1 MRLFL
6 RKTALCGT
14 LFSVAVM
21 TAQAQGEAGLWF
33 SSTEGNI
40 WQMQEAVLSDKVIG
54 RPEIVLDVEE
64 TLQTFKGWGT
74 CFNELG
80 WDALR
85 LLPEEEQQKAMWR
98 MFAPDGDLRFTIG
111 RIPVGASD
119 YARGWYSCNETDG
132 DFAMKHFNIDR
143 DKEVMIPYIKFAQ
156 RYNPDM
162 TFWASPWSPPTWMK
176 TNKHYAQSSGANNG
190 LPTDQQV
197 PPYFNDQF
205 IMEPDYL
212 QAYALYFSKF
222 VDAYGEEGIPVT
234 AIAYQNEAYSN
245 TPYPGCS
252 WTAKGT
258 ATFLSQYLGPYF
270 AEHKPS
276 VELILG
282 TMNTAS
288 LDVYEEI
295 LSDPDLSKYVS
306 SIGFQWEG
314 RNALPEVA
322 RRHPEYTLMMTESEC
337 GSGTFDWAAA
347 QHTFFLINQYVG
359 LGCDRYTYWN
369 AVLKDNGISTWGWIQ
384 NSLVQ
389 VNSASNTAY
398 YTPEYYAFKHYS
410 HFVEPGSVLLKG
422 SSTDHNALV
431 LAFRR
436 PDDAIVIVAGNP
448 TGTTRT
454 MTMDVDGKYL
464 STTLA
469 PNSFNSFV
477 FGDAGVQLDVL
488 ADEANALDL
497 TGVDAA
503 LAAELT
509 SAVEAGKALSGSS
522 DEAAVEAALQTLKDV
537 MEKVKNGAASVD
549 AVAEKAALLALYNK
563 GNAMLAA
570 AYAGA
575 EAYGE
580 ALATAKATLDNG
592 AATGDELAAAHVQ
605 LTSAT
610 SEYLSTAVASAS
622 APADFTGMIQN
633 AGFSDWA
640 NGWVQNNVAVTS
652 DSKAW
657 TVMGKTCYNNWS
669 NDFTSLDIYQEL
681 EGLAPG
687 LYELSCY
694 SLCGPGEI
702 TDQHAYMT
710 SGGVTAVSPVKTVG
724 LWSAEGWEKQT
735 TATVYVGEDGK
746 MRIGYAST
754 SGGGTA
760 GWYCVTDFT
769 LSYLGVDTE
778 SAKATLRTLLSS
790 AEELLPQASLKAD
803 RDNLQEAVDR
813 AGSLL
818 DGEEPATLKALSDA
832 ASALETA
839 MLDARNSNAAL
850 SAYESAKNE
859 AEALKAGLTSEDAK
873 TVLQGLLDDY
883 LGQVS
888 AEDATGETVVKC
900 HTMLSASSA
909 YFRLLDEAYAYAADA
924 EGLYAD
930 DAKLALKEVIDEQVV
945 LLPSLTETAAYGDL
959 SRQLEAEIENVRK
972 TQLPGDASDYTFAI
986 RAADVE
992 TFGSDG
998 LPEGWEISLTNGD
1011 AKVKSGQHYSG
1022 DTSNHYFDSYNQTPG
1037 WLWFTG
1043 HQTIT
1048 GLPNGT
1054 YTMQCMARTSGE
1066 GSFVTA
1072 EADGISYMEE
1082 IVKYGAEGNDG
1093 GPVWENAEEGS
1104 AEKAANGG
1112 KGYGWQQMEIGGII
1126 VRNNTLTIG
1135 FTNDKYLTG
1144 KEWTGTWF
1152 SADDFRL
1159 FYVSE
1164 KATSVKAAD
1173 ATSDTF
1179 RVIAGKGFIRV
1190 IADEPY
1196 AIYNVSGVQ
1205 IGSANG
1211 LPAGIYVVKCGGRSR
1226 KVWVK

>member
-1 MRLFL
+1 M
-6 RKTALCGT
+6 
-14 LFSVAVM
+14 AVM
-21 TAQAQGEAGLWF
+21 TAQAQSKAGLWF
-33 SSTEGNI
+33 SSTEGKI
-40 WQMQEAVLSDKVIG
+40 WQMQEAVLGDKVIG
-54 RPEIVLDVEE
+54 RPEIVLDVNE

-80 WDALR
+80 WDALM
-85 LLPEEEQQKAMWR
+85 LLPEEEQQKAMRR

-132 DFAMKHFNIDR
+132 DFAMEHFTIDR
-143 DKEVMIPYIKFAQ
+143 DKEAVIPYIKFAQ
-156 RYNPDM
+156 QYNPDM
-162 TFWASPWSPPTWMK
+162 TFWGSPWSPPTWMK
-176 TNKHYAQSSGANNG
+176 TNKHYAQRTGANNG
-190 LPTDQQV
+190 LPTDKQV

-295 LSDPDLSKYVS
+295 LSDPDLSKYVKS
-306 SIGFQWEG
+306 VGFQWEG
-314 RNALPEVA
+314 RNAMPEVA
-322 RRHPEYTLMMTESEC
+322 RRHPEYTLQQTESEC

-359 LGCDRYTYWN
+359 LGCDKYTYWN
-369 AVLKDNGISTWGWIQ
+369 AVLKDNGSSTWGWIQ

-389 VNSASNTAY
+389 VNSATNTAY

-422 SSTDHNALV
+422 SSTDNNALV

-436 PDDAIVIVAGNP
+436 PDDAIIIVAGNP

-454 MTMDVDGKYL
+454 ITMDVDGKYL

-477 FGDAGVQLDVL
+477 FGDAGVQLEVL
-488 ADEANALDL
+488 VDEAKALDV
-497 TGVDAA
+497 TGADAA
-503 LAAELT
+503 LVAELE
-509 SAVEAGKALSGSS
+509 EAIETGKTLAGSS
-522 DEAAVEAALQTLKDV
+522 DEAQIEAAIQTLKDV
-537 MEKVKNGAASVD
+537 MEKVKNGDVSVD
-549 AVAEKAALLALYNK
+549 AAAERAALQTLYNK
-563 GNAMLAA
+563 GNVMLAA

-575 EAYGE
+575 EAYE
-580 ALATAKATLDNG
+580 AALATAKGTLDNS
-592 AATGDELAAAHVQ
+592 AATGDELAAARTQ
-605 LTSAT
+605 LASAT

-622 APADFTGMIQN
+622 VPADFTGMIQN
-633 AGFSDWA
+633 ANFSDWA
-640 NGWVQNNVAVTS
+640 NGWILNNVAAS
-652 DSKAW
+652 GDCKAW

-669 NDFTSLDIYQEL
+669 NNFTSLDIYQEL

-710 SGGVTAVSPVKTVG
+710 SGGVTSVSPAKTVG
-724 LWSAEGWEKQT
+724 LWAAEGWEKQT
-735 TATVYVGEDGK
+735 TATIYVGEDGR

-760 GWYCVTDFT
+760 GWYCATDFT

-778 SAKATLRTLLSS
+778 GARTTLQTLLTS
-790 AEELLPQASLKAD
+790 AEELLPQASLKSD
-803 RDNLQEAVDR
+803 KDNLQDAMDTA
-813 AGSLL
+813 AGLL
-818 DGEEPATLKALSDA
+818 NGEELATLKALSDA
-832 ASALETA
+832 ANALETA
-839 MLDARNSNAAL
+839 MLDVRNSNAAL
-850 SAYESAKNE
+850 SAYETARNE
-859 AEALKAGLTSEDAK
+859 AETLKAELTSEDAK
-873 TVLQGLLDDY
+873 SVLQDLLDKY
-883 LGQVS
+883 QEMVS

-900 HTMLSASSA
+900 HTMLSASAA
-909 YFRLLDEAYAYAADA
+909 YFRLLNEAYAYVNDA
-924 EGLYAD
+924 EGLYAE
-930 DAKLALKEVIDEQVV
+930 DAKLTLKSVIDEQNA
-945 LLPSLTETAAYGDL
+945 LLPSLTEAVAYENL
-959 SRQLEAEIENVRK
+959 VRQLAVEIENVRK
-972 TQLPGDASDYTFAI
+972 TQLPGDVSDYTFAI
-986 RAADVE
+986 RSADVE

-1011 AKVKSGQHYSG
+1011 AKVKNGQHYSG
-1022 DTSNHYFDSYNQTPG
+1022 NASNHYFDSYNQTPG

-1082 IVKYGAEGNDG
+1082 IVKYGTEGNDG

-1135 FTNDKYLTG
+1135 FTNDMYLTG
-1144 KEWTGTWF
+1144 KKWAGTWF
-1152 SADDFRL
+1152 SVDDFRL

-1164 KATSVKAAD
+1164 KTTSVETAEKAD
-1173 ATSDTF
+1173 DTF
-1179 RVIAGKGFIRV
+1179 RVITGKGTIQV
-1190 IADEPY
+1190 VSDEPY
-1196 AIYNVSGVQ
+1196 TIYNVSGVQ

-1211 LPAGIYVVKCGGRSR
+1211 LPAGIYIVKCGGWSR
-1226 KVWVK
+1226 KVSVK